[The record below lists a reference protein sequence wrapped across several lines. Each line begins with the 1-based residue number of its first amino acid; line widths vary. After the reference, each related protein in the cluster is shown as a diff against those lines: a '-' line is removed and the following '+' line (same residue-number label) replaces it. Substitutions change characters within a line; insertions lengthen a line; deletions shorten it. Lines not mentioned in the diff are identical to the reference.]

1 MIVSVNERSIAGED
15 SEVATAKIKGPPGT
29 EVTIGVRR
37 PPGDRTRSVTLT
49 RAEIEVPMTISR
61 IRDVDGRKV
70 GYVALFGFTE
80 GAHAALREAIERVRD
95 RGAEGLVLDL
105 RGNGGGLLQEAVL
118 TSSIFLAE
126 DEVIV
131 STRSRTQGSEV
142 YRAMGDNLPPQPTV
156 VLINRDTASAAEIL
170 AAALADQ
177 AGATLVGVR
186 SFGKGVFQQV
196 IDLSNG
202 GALDLTI
209 GEYFT
214 PSGENL
220 GGRGIVPEVRA
231 LDDPRTRPDE
241 GLQRALRVLGQ
252 ELRGAAAPATS
263 G

>member
-1 MIVSVNERSIAGED
+1 M
-15 SEVATAKIKGPPGT
+15 
-29 EVTIGVRR
+29 
-37 PPGDRTRSVTLT
+37 
-49 RAEIEVPMTISR
+49 
-61 IRDVDGRKV
+61 
-70 GYVALFGFTE
+70 
-80 GAHAALREAIERVRD
+80 
-95 RGAEGLVLDL
+95 
-105 RGNGGGLLQEAVL
+105 
-118 TSSIFLAE
+118 
-126 DEVIV
+126 
-131 STRSRTQGSEV
+131 
-142 YRAMGDNLPPQPTV
+142 
-156 VLINRDTASAAEIL
+156 
-170 AAALADQ
+170 
-177 AGATLVGVR
+177 
-186 SFGKGVFQQV
+186 